1 MVFFEN
7 YVRLCNSVGK
17 TPSAVALEMGIA
29 KPTVTRW
36 KNGSTPNSATLYK
49 VADYFG
55 VSTGYL
61 LGEEEQK
68 EKPTLQMESE
78 LKISDDDM
86 KHLKQ
91 FHRADPATKEAIRLL
106 LLKFSEEEHQ

>member
-1 MVFFEN
+1 MF
-7 YVRLCNSVGK
+7 YVNFVKLCNSIGK
-17 TPSAVALEMGIA
+17 SPSAVAEEIGV
-29 KPTVTRW
+29 KRSTVTRW
-36 KNGSTPNSATLYK
+36 KQGKSITDANLQK

-78 LKISDDDM
+78 L
-86 KHLKQ
+86 
-91 FHRADPATKEAIRLL
+91 DPVTKELFDIVNSSDEDELKALLEMARLI
-106 LLKFSEEEHQ
+106 KKRRDA

>member
-1 MVFFEN
+1 MFFEN

-68 EKPTLQMESE
+68 EKPTLQTESE
-78 LKISDDDM
+78 L
-86 KHLKQ
+86 
-91 FHRADPATKEAIRLL
+91 DPVTKEIFDIVNSSDEDELKALLEMARLI
-106 LLKFSEEEHQ
+106 KKRRDA

>member
-1 MVFFEN
+1 MFFEN

-61 LGEEEQK
+61 LGEEQDEKSPAPKGAELTPEQIMAI
-68 EKPTLQMESE
+68 EKIKNMPPEE
-78 LKISDDDM
+78 LDKKMPALVAVLDM
-86 KHLKQ
+86 
-91 FHRADPATKEAIRLL
+91 
-106 LLKFSEEEHQ
+106 